1 MCGNLEEKCKAFF
14 KLLLA
19 LPPPQFFFKKSVS
32 TYGQEIINLQ
42 PFVDW
47 STHQQLTKMAQI
59 IF

>member
-19 LPPPQFFFKKSVS
+19 LPPPQFFLKSVS

-47 STHQQLTKMAQI
+47 STHQQLTKMAQM